1 MVAEQSGE
9 GGDGGDGRAG
19 GECLDNAEADTT
31 GGLCHGVDQQGIN
44 GGTGGALEGETGD
57 IGFAVVNQH
66 GLEQLKGTGAGRTGG
81 GPDGAE
87 ALTGGLTGR
96 D

>member
-31 GGLCHGVDQQGIN
+31 GGLACGVDEQGIN

-57 IGFAVVNQH
+57 VGLAVVNQH
-66 GLEQLKGTGAGRTGG
+66 GLKQLEGTGAGRTGG